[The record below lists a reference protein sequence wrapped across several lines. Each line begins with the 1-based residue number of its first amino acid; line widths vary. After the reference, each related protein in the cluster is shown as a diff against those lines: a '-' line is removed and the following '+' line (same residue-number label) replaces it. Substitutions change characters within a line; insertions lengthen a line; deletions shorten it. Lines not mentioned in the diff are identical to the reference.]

1 MRYNRRNA
9 ARDDLI
15 NADRHMSELFAVW
28 DGIYNG
34 QFTEGPAASNP
45 HPDGWEL
52 YPNGANTIVR
62 TNADATAGSHSI
74 LGTCVVGAT
83 WVGQMNQQKL
93 MPVSV
98 LTTYNV
104 YVSTNAS
111 GAAIQCRWGMM
122 CYNTVKANIGLA
134 IAYGPAAPGAGWV
147 ETVQQMGAAGTGF
160 VATTR
165 YVRFFFDWTD
175 TTGGSSIYV
184 DNVFIT
190 R

>member
-1 MRYNRRNA
+1 MRYQRRNA

-15 NADRHMSELFAVW
+15 NADRHMSELFSVW
-28 DGIYNG
+28 DNVYNG
-34 QFTEGPAASNP
+34 QFTEGPMAASP
-45 HPDGWEL
+45 WPDGWEL
-52 YPNGANTIVR
+52 YPGGANTIAR

-83 WVGQMNQQKL
+83 AVGTMNSQKL

-98 LTTYNV
+98 LSTYNV

-111 GAAIQCRWGMM
+111 GGAIQCRWGMM
-122 CYNTVKANIGLA
+122 CYNTVKAYLGLA
-134 IAYGPAAPGAGWV
+134 VAYGPAAPGAGWV
-147 ETVQQMGAAGTGF
+147 ETVQQMGAAGTAF
-160 VATTR
+160 IATTR

-175 TTGGSSIYV
+175 QTGASFIYV
-184 DNVFIT
+184 DNVFVT